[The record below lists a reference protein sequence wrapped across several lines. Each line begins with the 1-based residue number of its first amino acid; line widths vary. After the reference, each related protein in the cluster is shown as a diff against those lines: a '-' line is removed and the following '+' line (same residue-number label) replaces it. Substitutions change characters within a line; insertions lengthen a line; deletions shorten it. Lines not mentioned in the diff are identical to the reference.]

1 MEVLMTSPTFQ
12 ERAEDLDDED
22 ETGAE
27 DNERDDQQ
35 DDADH
40 KVAQV
45 RKVEQKAAK
54 LTLEKNQKVIIKID
68 FYKALFLYLYPTNGS
83 NPFLQQKQFLS
94 GLNQSLSD
102 STRHSL
108 H

>member
-1 MEVLMTSPTFQ
+1 MTSPTFQ

-40 KVAQV
+40 QVAQV

-54 LTLEKNQKVIIKID
+54 LTLEKNQKVSIKIGINNP
-68 FYKALFLYLYPTNGS
+68 LFLYLYPTNGS
-83 NPFLQQKQFLS
+83 NPFLQKKQFLTWA
-94 GLNQSLSD
+94 QSIPE
-102 STRHSL
+102 
-108 H
+108 

>member
-1 MEVLMTSPTFQ
+1 MLPSRVCIKMEVLMTSPTFQ

-27 DNERDDQQ
+27 DDERDDQQ

-40 KVAQV
+40 QVAQV

-54 LTLEKNQKVIIKID
+54 LTLGKKFQM
-68 FYKALFLYLYPTNGS
+68 
-83 NPFLQQKQFLS
+83 
-94 GLNQSLSD
+94 SL
-102 STRHSL
+102 
-108 H
+108 

>member
-45 RKVEQKAAK
+45 RKVEQKTAK
-54 LTLEKNQKVIIKID
+54 LTLEKNQ
-68 FYKALFLYLYPTNGS
+68 YKHR
-83 NPFLQQKQFLS
+83 LQQSFISLFVSHQRIQPLPS
-94 GLNQSLSD
+94 TEAILTWAQSIPE
-102 STRHSL
+102 
-108 H
+108 